1 MKKYLLFAATAAM
14 MLASCSSEV
23 DFTQQDLQQANA
35 ENAATP
41 VQFGMYLGKTGTTRA
56 GATGDI
62 TTDKLKTTDGAI
74 KTAGFGVYALYT
86 GDTNFDAVTDRTP
99 NFMWNQQV
107 TSDGTKWTYSP
118 VKYWPNGNANADNTA
133 NGATGTGGGKVS
145 FFAYAPYVASGA
157 DEPGIT
163 AVSTNSDK
171 KNPSVSYRL
180 TRGSNFVD
188 LLWGSTNGSSET
200 TYDAAQNGTAVTT
213 TTDGTTIT
221 TGVTAAGKTNINLT
235 KQKIDGTVN
244 FLFKHAL
251 SKVGGG
257 TSTGTGTPAG
267 IQIMLD
273 IDDLYG
279 GTDDANTKVTVK
291 EIKITTDADGD
302 DTVDDDEKV
311 YSDGTLDLATG
322 LWSLTNKS
330 ATQVVSMT
338 TSRTTNDNYELNAD
352 IIEPTTAPAKTEDGW
367 NGLPVGVQ
375 VTPKSIYKK
384 ADVEG
389 LLFFPGE
396 APKLRVTVDYIV
408 RTKDANLANKYT
420 EVEQVVTKVLEMPQL
435 EMSKV
440 YNLLIH
446 LGLTSVKFTATVAD
460 WGDAD
465 GNGTIDP
472 ATEVELKEV
481 WVPTNVL
488 AVAAGTTAS
497 VNVSKTADSSF
508 TFEVT
513 GLGASEAWTATSS
526 NTDCAEVT
534 ASGTADTNGKATLT
548 VTTKKNT
555 GSARSTTITVTKT
568 SDSSTTT
575 LTINQAAGN

>member
-1 MKKYLLFAATAAM
+1 
-14 MLASCSSEV
+14 MLASCSQNEDLSSTDV
-23 DFTQQDLQQANA
+23 VQKAQDDNA
-35 ENAATP
+35 I
-41 VQFGMYLGKTGTTRA
+41 QFGTYMGRTGVTRA
-56 GATGDI
+56 GYKGDI
-62 TTDKLKTTDGAI
+62 TNTELQDGKDGSKTR
-74 KTAGFGVYALYT
+74 GFGVYALYT
-86 GDTNFDAVTDRTP
+86 GDTDFDAVTDRTP

-107 TSDGTKWTYSP
+107 YYEGGWKYNP
-118 VKYWPNGNANADNTA
+118 IKYWPNGNATADNTA
-133 NGATGTGGGKVS
+133 NGATGTQGGKVS
-145 FFAYAPYVASGA
+145 FFAYAPYVASGV

-180 TRGSNFVD
+180 TSGSNFVD

-200 TYDAAQNGTAVTT
+200 TYDAAQNGAAVTT

-221 TGVTAAGKTNINLT
+221 SGVTAAGKTNINLT

-257 TSTGTGTPAG
+257 TSTGIGTPAG

-273 IDDLYG
+273 IDDLNG

-302 DTVDDDEKV
+302 GSVDDDEKV

-322 LWSLTNKS
+322 LWSFTGGKS

-338 TSRTTNDNYELNAD
+338 TSRTTDDDYELNAN
-352 IIEPTTAPAKTEDGW
+352 IIEPATAPAKNETGW

-389 LLFFPGE
+389 LVFFPDE

-408 RTKDANLANKYT
+408 RTKDDKLANYYT
-420 EVEQVVTKVLEMPQL
+420 EVEQIVTKVLQMPTL
-435 EMSKV
+435 KMSKV

-465 GNGTIDP
+465 GNGTVDP

-488 AVAAGTTAS
+488 AVAAGSSAT

-513 GLGASEAWTATSS
+513 GLGESQAWTASSS

-534 ASGTADTNGKATLT
+534 ASGNADTNGKATLT

-555 GSARSTTITVTKT
+555 GAARSTTITVTKE
-568 SDSSTTT
+568 SDHSTTT

>member
-1 MKKYLLFAATAAM
+1 MKKYFLFAATAAM

-23 DFTQQDLQQANA
+23 EFTQESLQQANA
-35 ENAATP
+35 ENAAMP

-86 GDTNFDAVTDRTP
+86 GDTDFDAVTDRTP
-99 NFMWNQQV
+99 NFMSNQQV
-107 TSDGTKWTYSP
+107 KSNGTKWTYSP

-145 FFAYAPYVASGA
+145 FFAYAPYVASGV

-163 AVSTNSDK
+163 AVSANNNKTN
-171 KNPSVSYRL
+171 PYVSYRL
-180 TRGSNFVD
+180 TSGSSFVD

-200 TYDAAQNGTAVTT
+200 TYDAAQNGTEVTT

-221 TGVTAAGKTNINLT
+221 SGVTAAGKTNINLT

-257 TSTGTGTPAG
+257 KSTGTGTPAG

-273 IDDLYG
+273 IDDLNG
-279 GTDDANTKVTVK
+279 GTDDANTRVTVK

-322 LWSLTNKS
+322 LWRLTSKS
-330 ATQVVSMT
+330 GTHVSMT
-338 TSRTTNDNYELNAD
+338 TSRTTDDYYELNAD
-352 IIEPTTAPAKTEDGW
+352 IMEPTTPPAKTVDGW
-367 NGLPVGVQ
+367 NGLPNGVK
-375 VTPKSIYKK
+375 VSPKSIYKK

-389 LLFFPGE
+389 LVFFPGE

-420 EVEQVVTKVLEMPQL
+420 EVEQVVTKVLQMPTL

-446 LGLTSVKFTATVAD
+446 LGLTSVKFTATVAN

-465 GNGTIDP
+465 GNGTVDP

-513 GLGASEAWTATSS
+513 GLGASQAWTASSS
-526 NTDCAEVT
+526 NTDCAVVT
-534 ASGTADTNGKATLT
+534 ASGTADANGKATLT